1 MGYPRIQHGGLGP
14 PACVHF
20 GGQESDVKCL
30 FFLPCFGLW
39 VQTSDLLENGD
50 KGDFPEDDR
59 VVPFG

>member
-14 PACVHF
+14 PARVHF
-20 GGQESDVKCL
+20 GGQESDVKC
-30 FFLPCFGLW
+30 FFLPWFGLW

-59 VVPFG
+59 VIPFG